1 MSARTS
7 ASQSGP
13 LPTSPALRRNPN
25 MPSGGRPF
33 SSTFG
38 GCPCQLLL
46 LGKTFLLIL
55 LIHVI
60 FSAYLKHL
68 EWFQYLRSS
77 DSYAEFDIKYHPS
90 LNLSMCTGLRRDT
103 GADVV
108 VKVFDRDDGTAI
120 GPGDRDVLARCCPG
134 LRGCHVPSQ
143 PNSHFPQ
150 RGHKPG
156 RCWDGGGAW
165 GRHALPLIL
174 RRLSSACCAA
184 VAVRSG
190 AGGAVRRA
198 MSAYTLSACSRT
210 RLCQTSRL
218 WIMQGCSSQ
227 PAKNMSTNRSR
238 QKIVR
243 AWAEQ
248 DCSWCLQQVPDGGK
262 Q

>member
-1 MSARTS
+1 M
-7 ASQSGP
+7 
-13 LPTSPALRRNPN
+13 
-25 MPSGGRPF
+25 
-33 SSTFG
+33 
-38 GCPCQLLL
+38 
-46 LGKTFLLIL
+46 
-55 LIHVI
+55 
-60 FSAYLKHL
+60 YLKHL

-184 VAVRSG
+184 VAVRCG
-190 AGGAVRRA
+190 AGGA
-198 MSAYTLSACSRT
+198 SAACAERLQSVCMFTHATLSDLSSLAHAGLLQPVSQEHVHKSIEAKVCSSMGGT
-210 RLCQTSRL
+210 RLLMVSSASSRWRQTMRMRIAQEVYSVPTRWKL
-218 WIMQGCSSQ
+218 VEQTG
-227 PAKNMSTNRSR
+227 PYAAPEGLHGDRS
-238 QKIVR
+238 VR
-243 AWAEQ
+243 
-248 DCSWCLQQVPDGGK
+248 
-262 Q
+262 